1 MNNLSFLV
9 GLKNNLEYSQKFY
22 ENTRLLYN
30 EIEIVFVSFGSTDG
44 THEWLDSLQDK
55 NLKYYYSDHH
65 KTLSDTYNKALKVA
79 TKEFVCFLHNDMV
92 LGNNFLAEIY
102 LALEKHNIIY
112 YKTIEPPIFGK
123 DERLWK
129 EVKDFGNSF
138 DDFDYKGFYDYEK
151 NSNPKPGQFVDS
163 ASFFLACRK
172 DLLLNIGGLDP
183 LFAPMFCE
191 DDDLILRLRLSGEKI
206 FLCVSAITYHF
217 VSKTSRFSEEFR
229 NKTLSIEKK
238 SQRNFV
244 RKWGFPTFSKSK
256 AKYDIGLILKNG
268 ILDTLSGLEPLVSQ
282 IYTDFDF
289 KSYLETEQL
298 NTSINLNEKI
308 HLLAEKRE
316 HDVMVYVDGSKMN
329 SKTLHI
335 LNNLSEL
342 ISNRVEQKQFRI
354 SFFKQL
360 YYKIFKNYKPIIII
374 KEGIRLEKKLI
385 KNYAEQD
392 SQFFKSK

>member
-1 MNNLSFLV
+1 MNDLSFLV

-22 ENTRLLYN
+22 ENTRFLYP
-30 EIEIVFVSFGSTDG
+30 ETEIVFVSFGSTDG
-44 THEWLDSLQDK
+44 THQWLDSLQDI

-65 KTLSDTYNKALKVA
+65 KTLSDTYNKAIEVS

-92 LGNNFLAEIY
+92 LGKNFLSEIS
-102 LALEKHNIIY
+102 LALEKHKIIY

-129 EVKDFGNSF
+129 EVKGFGNSF
-138 DDFDYKGFYDYEK
+138 HDFDYLGFYDYEK
-151 NSNPKPGQFVDS
+151 NSNPKLGQFVDA

-183 LFAPMFCE
+183 LFSPMFCE
-191 DDDLILRLRLSGEKI
+191 DDDLILRLRLSGMKI
-206 FLCVSAITYHF
+206 FLCANAISYHF

-244 RKWGFPTFSKSK
+244 RKWGFHTFSTSK
-256 AKYDIGLILKNG
+256 AKYDVGLILKNG
-268 ILDTLSGLEPLVSQ
+268 TLESLSELEPLVSK

-308 HLLAEKRE
+308 QLLTEKND
-316 HDVMVYVDGSKMN
+316 HDVMVYVDGGKIN

-335 LNNLSEL
+335 LNNISEQV
-342 ISNRVEQKQFRI
+342 SNRVEQKKFRI
-354 SFFKQL
+354 SLFKQL
-360 YYKIFKNYKPIIII
+360 YYKIFKKYKPIITI
-374 KEGIRLEKKLI
+374 KEGVRLEKKLI
-385 KNYAEQD
+385 KNDAQ
-392 SQFFKSK
+392 